1 MKRRSLYASTRFV
14 EGDFRHLFVSG
25 PLSTPFDC
33 LFEGPAL
40 GCEEGLGSI
49 DLVRPCQATL
59 LLL

>member
-14 EGDFRHLFVSG
+14 EIFRHLFVSG
-25 PLSTPFDC
+25 PLSAPFDC